1 MFGGRALG
9 RVLKVIAFQAG
20 GNAAAVA
27 EMNKELDSARKQVE
41 KAKEEASRSSGE
53 MERLLQL
60 VQMSQEEQN
69 AKEKT
74 IMELQQ
80 YVLGTRTRGSLLIIL
95 ICFRALKT
103 AQQKLRTQQ
112 QAAAQLEEQR
122 KKEEV
127 GKLVF
132 ALAYVVY

>member
-1 MFGGRALG
+1 MYC
-9 RVLKVIAFQAG
+9 IIIQSG

-27 EMNKELDSARKQVE
+27 EMNKELDNMRQQLQ
-41 KAKEEASRSSGE
+41 KAKEESQRSGTE

-80 YVLGTRTRGSLLIIL
+80 
-95 ICFRALKT
+95 
-103 AQQKLRTQQ
+103 
-112 QAAAQLEEQR
+112 
-122 KKEEV
+122 
-127 GKLVF
+127 
-132 ALAYVVY
+132 

>member
-1 MFGGRALG
+1 MQ
-9 RVLKVIAFQAG
+9 VG

-27 EMNKELDSARKQVE
+27 ELNKELDTARQQLQ
-41 KAKEEASRSSGE
+41 KANEESQRSSTE

-80 YVLGTRTRGSLLIIL
+80 SVLYNENYLYFYTFLLRL
-95 ICFRALKT
+95 
-103 AQQKLRTQQ
+103 
-112 QAAAQLEEQR
+112 
-122 KKEEV
+122 
-127 GKLVF
+127 KLVIIIT
-132 ALAYVVY
+132 